1 MSAFCDNAEQTK
13 DTGFLVRRFISGRLS
28 SQIYKDDKRRC
39 YVSECN
45 ASHPPEICE
54 FIAEA
59 RRVARLGK
67 TRIHVIYQRSAKY
80 VAFGVSTSRI
90 NRRMGKLLDILW
102 DDSKVRSQTR
112 Q

>member
-1 MSAFCDNAEQTK
+1 MLANAT
-13 DTGFLVRRFISGRLS
+13 RL
-28 SQIYKDDKRRC
+28 ILLE
-39 YVSECN
+39 V
-45 ASHPPEICE
+45 CE

-67 TRIHVIYQRSAKY
+67 TRIHVIYQRSDKY